1 MSERILVLGAGG
13 FIGSH
18 LVPTLRRLGHEVIGY
33 GRGSAP
39 AWADDAPGVIW
50 QQGDFTDHDRTAAA
64 AEGCAVVYHLIG
76 GTSPAVANADPLT
89 DIAGSLTATVA
100 FLERLRNMAIPPR
113 RIVFVSSGG
122 TVYGVPRA
130 IPIPEDAP
138 TDPISAYG
146 INKLAVEK
154 YLHLHHTLYGL
165 DYAVLRVANPFG
177 EHQISRRQ
185 QGVIAAFMHAAIVG
199 EPLSIW
205 GDGSVIRDYL
215 YVEDVVEALLKAGNA
230 PALEERVFNIASGRG
245 HSLNEVADAVEQ
257 AAGRRLIRDY
267 RPGRPVDVPT
277 VILDIARARTGLGW
291 APHTPWEEAIARTYH
306 WHRQTHHD
314 GTFNAI
320 R

>member
-1 MSERILVLGAGG
+1 MSERVLVLGAGG

-18 LVPTLRRLGHEVIGY
+18 LVPALRRLGHEVVGY
-33 GRGSAP
+33 GRSNAP
-39 AWADDAPGVIW
+39 AWADDVPGVIW
-50 QQGDFTDHDRTAAA
+50 RQGDFTDHDRAAA
-64 AEGCAVVYHLIG
+64 AATGCTVIYHLIG
-76 GTSPAVANADPLT
+76 GTSPAAANAAPLA

-100 FLERLRNMAIPPR
+100 FLERLRNMVAPPR

-122 TVYGVPRA
+122 TVYGVPRSV
-130 IPIPEDAP
+130 PIPEDAP

-177 EHQISRRQ
+177 ERQISRRQ

-199 EPLSIW
+199 EPLTIW

-215 YVEDVVEALLKAGNA
+215 YVEDVVEALLKAGHA
-230 PALEERVFNIASGRG
+230 PALKQRVFNIASGRG
-245 HSLNEVADAVEQ
+245 HSLSEVADAVEQ
-257 AAGRRLIRDY
+257 AAGHFLIRDY
-267 RPGRPVDVPT
+267 RPGRPVDVPA
-277 VILDIARARTGLGW
+277 VILDIARARTCLGW
-291 APHTPWEEAIARTYH
+291 APHTPWEEAIARTYR

-314 GTFNAI
+314 GTFSAA